1 MITATVEDTTPWYR
15 QKWPRLIMV
24 PPVSAIIGCAITI
37 TLAIRSADGMVAAD
51 YYKRG
56 LAINEQ
62 LARSQFAQKIG
73 LHAEISVRGVAT
85 GDEVKVQLRADEA
98 LPAEATVKMRLVHPG
113 RDDSDRHVI
122 LARSAVHEDGR
133 VVDLT
138 GQWGEVEPLGGV
150 VNWRLVLEARDW
162 RLDGDGSM
170 IGTGRPIKINAVQ
183 P

>member
-1 MITATVEDTTPWYR
+1 MSSATVEDTTPWYR
-15 QKWPRLIMV
+15 QKWPWLIMV

-62 LARSQFAQKIG
+62 LARSQFAKKIG
-73 LHAEISVRGVAT
+73 LAAQIDVRGLAS
-85 GDEVKVQLRADEA
+85 GDDVKVQLRADEA
-98 LPAEATVKMRLVHPG
+98 IPADATLKLRLVHPG
-113 RDDSDRHVI
+113 RDGADRQVV

-133 VVDLT
+133 AVQFI

-150 VNWRLVLEARDW
+150 VNWRIVLEARDW

-170 IGTGRPIKINAVQ
+170 IGTGRPIKVDAGH
-183 P
+183 

>member
-1 MITATVEDTTPWYR
+1 MNSATIEDTTPWYR
-15 QKWPRLIMV
+15 QKWPWLLMV
-24 PPVSAIIGCAITI
+24 PPVSAIIGCTITI
-37 TLAIRSADGMVAAD
+37 TLAILSADGMVTDD

-85 GDEVKVQLRADEA
+85 GDDVKVQLRADESV
-98 LPAEATVKMRLVHPG
+98 PAEATVKLRLVHPG
-113 RDDSDRHVI
+113 RDGSDRQVI
-122 LARSAVHEDGR
+122 LARTAVHENGR
-133 VVDLT
+133 VVDFS

-150 VNWRLVLEARDW
+150 VNWRIVLEARDW

-170 IGTGRPIKINAVQ
+170 IGLGKPIRIEAVR
-183 P
+183 

>member
-1 MITATVEDTTPWYR
+1 MITASVEDTTPWYR
-15 QKWPRLIMV
+15 QKWPWLIMV

-62 LARSQFAQKIG
+62 LARAKFAQEID
-73 LHAEISVRGVAT
+73 LRAEIVVRGLAT
-85 GDEVKVQLRADEA
+85 GDALRVQLRAAEA
-98 LPAEATVKMRLVHPG
+98 LPAEATIKLRLVHPG
-113 RDDSDRHVI
+113 RDGSDRQVI
-122 LARSAVHEDGR
+122 LARTAVHEDGR
-133 VVDLT
+133 VVDFS

-150 VNWRLVLEARDW
+150 INWRLVLEARDW

-170 IGTGRPIKINAVQ
+170 IGLGKPIRMDAVR
-183 P
+183 